1 MVKPWIVK
9 IGGSVITD
17 KKRPFTVRKRDL
29 SRLAHEVSKCKS
41 PLIVVHGGGSFGHP
55 IADRYKLKEGYRHPL
70 QRTGIALTRLAMN
83 RLNACVVYALY
94 SAGVPAI
101 SVQPS
106 ACMTLKNGKIASA
119 DLKPLMK
126 MLELGMVPVL
136 YGDVVPD
143 IARGVSIL
151 SGDSIVAYLAR
162 KLRAERVIVGVDVD
176 GVYTANPKI
185 RKDARLL
192 RVITPTTWR
201 KLSFTADE
209 ETKDVTGGMGYKIK
223 ELLELAK
230 IGIESEIVNALK
242 PGVVRRVLTGKKG
255 LGTIVRGEQK

>member
-1 MVKPWIVK
+1 
-9 IGGSVITD
+9 
-17 KKRPFTVRKRDL
+17 
-29 SRLAHEVSKCKS
+29 
-41 PLIVVHGGGSFGHP
+41 
-55 IADRYKLKEGYRHPL
+55 
-70 QRTGIALTRLAMN
+70 
-83 RLNACVVYALY
+83 
-94 SAGVPAI
+94 
-101 SVQPS
+101 
-106 ACMTLKNGKIASA
+106 MTLKNGKIASA